1 MKGGIK
7 HVREVQKKVGIK
19 TESSS
24 GWRER
29 RVKTETDRKEKV
41 G

>member
-7 HVREVQKKVGIK
+7 HVREVQKKVEINTK
-19 TESSS
+19 SSS